1 MKLKLFAIYDTKTK
15 AYLNPFV
22 SLNEAT
28 ASRSV
33 SAAISSDPVF
43 STHPDDFSL
52 WEVAS
57 FDSTSGEVES
67 RTPLSCLGSLVQLV
81 KS

>member
-1 MKLKLFAIYDTKTK
+1 MKLKLFAIYDVKTK

-43 STHPDDFSL
+43 STHPEDFSL

-57 FDSTSGEVES
+57 FDSSSGEVEPVV
-67 RTPLSCLGSLVQLV
+67 PLSCIGSLAQFV